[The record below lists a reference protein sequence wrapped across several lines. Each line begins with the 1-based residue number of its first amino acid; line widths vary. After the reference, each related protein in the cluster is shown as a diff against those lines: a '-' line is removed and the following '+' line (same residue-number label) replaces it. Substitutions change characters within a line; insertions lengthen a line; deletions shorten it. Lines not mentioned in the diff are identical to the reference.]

1 MKGRTYLWW
10 LLRAAF
16 CLGVL
21 VVAWLSLLPQ
31 MPFPQGLHVGD
42 KIGHG
47 LAYAALAFT
56 ATALATPLAK
66 LALGTAVL
74 AFGIAMEIAQGAVP
88 GRTQELADVGAN
100 IVGMLLGILCALLLE
115 RLVNRLQQRSP
126 ATA

>member
-1 MKGRTYLWW
+1 MYLWW

-31 MPFPQGLHVGD
+31 MPIPQGLHVSD

-56 ATALATPLAK
+56 ATALMTPLVK

-74 AFGIAMEIAQGAVP
+74 AFGIAVEIAQGAVP

-100 IVGMLLGILCALLLE
+100 IVGMLLGIVCALLLE
-115 RLVNRLQQRSP
+115 RLLNRLQQRSP
-126 ATA
+126 APA